1 MNAQRAQD
9 SRGGRPLRRS
19 LAWALLL
26 GAAGCVQPPSE
37 SVDTPYGV
45 VRADTAEQARELAE
59 MLNELRPRVVA
70 LLPDAVDRS
79 TEVWLDSGLR
89 GSELAGDESVA
100 ALTNIS
106 AGRIQLRGDAGGID
120 LDFLLAHELVHALMG
135 ESWDPL
141 PAVMKEGLCDSLAAR
156 LVPKSAP
163 LARAL
168 RMFAARFAFGDQA
181 LDLALTEPDFGGRWG
196 TRIDIAS
203 PGVLRRDPLDA
214 LALQGRGIRLH
225 GDTEDEDALYGY
237 GLLVVERAIDRIG
250 VEGLNA
256 MCREARDAGSEVVP
270 PDWLLWAAG
279 LDTDLDTWDRALA
292 EAFGPAELDA
302 LTGHLAEGLAGA
314 IVSNCRYRFPDFD
327 AAGFRQA
334 AAPTLGLHGGDL
346 EVGLDRLP
354 DLASAIDRAWTA
366 RPVHPMHP
374 GDSRWYVDRL
384 GLHMG
389 QLHRE
394 VGTDPGL
401 VLEWIVIGP
410 EAAATLLQ
418 PGAGADDVAGAPV
431 EASLLLGR
439 DDGGPFVASTL
450 PGPFEQ
456 FRVELDG
463 VVVADLATALGVET
477 SSAPDGSIT
486 VRCRLDAALAVEQAV
501 LYDPAPNLIVSQRP
515 LGQPPGGRW
524 PFRVPIRP

>member
-1 MNAQRAQD
+1 MNERAQD
-9 SRGGRPLRRS
+9 SRGRRPRRRP

-26 GAAGCVQPPSE
+26 GATACVQPPRE

-45 VRADTAEQARELAE
+45 VRADTVEQARELAE
-59 MLNELRPRVVA
+59 RLEDLRPRVVA

-89 GSELAGDESVA
+89 GSELAADQSVA
-100 ALTNIS
+100 ALTNLS
-106 AGRIQLRGDAGGID
+106 AGRIQLRGDASGID

-135 ESWDPL
+135 QSWDPL

-156 LVPKSAP
+156 LVPRSAP

-203 PGVLRRDPLDA
+203 PGVLRRGPLDA

-237 GLLVVERAIDRIG
+237 GLLVVERAIERIG
-250 VEGLNA
+250 IEGLNA
-256 MCREARDAGSEVVP
+256 LCLEARDAGSDVVP

-279 LDTDLDTWDRALA
+279 LDTEPGTWERALA

-302 LTGHLAEGLAGA
+302 LTGHLADGLADA

-327 AAGFRQA
+327 AAGFRSA

-346 EVGLDRLP
+346 EVGLDQLP
-354 DLASAIDRAWTA
+354 GLAAAIDRGWTA

-374 GDSRWYVDRL
+374 GDTRWYVDRL

-389 QLHRE
+389 QLHRQAGPE
-394 VGTDPGL
+394 PGL
-401 VLEWIVIGP
+401 ALEWIVIGP
-410 EAAATLLQ
+410 DVAATLVQ
-418 PGAGADDVAGAPV
+418 PGSDADEVAGAPV
-431 EASLLLGR
+431 EARLRLGR
-439 DDGGPFVASTL
+439 DAGGPFVASTL
-450 PGPFEQ
+450 LGGFEQ

-463 VVVADLATALGVET
+463 AVLADLASGLGVET
-477 SSAPDGSIT
+477 VSASDGLIT
-486 VRCRLDAALAVEQAV
+486 VRCRLDAALAIEQAV
-501 LYDPAPNLIVSQRP
+501 LYDPAPNLVVSQRP
-515 LGQPPGGRW
+515 LGRPPGGRW
-524 PFRVPIRP
+524 PFRVPTRP